1 MRCPVLGKTCCTV
14 SPLPGVIDIRN
25 MGLVGAVQLES
36 DETVGAR
43 GRAAFEKLWDAGV
56 SCRPI
61 GDSLAMSP
69 PLIVTED
76 HIGQIGDMFRRV
88 LAG

>member
-1 MRCPVLGKTCCTV
+1 MHKLHSLRG
-14 SPLPGVIDIRN
+14 LPGVIDIRN

-36 DETVGAR
+36 SETVGAR

-69 PLIVTED
+69 PLTLTED
-76 HIGQIGDMFRRV
+76 HIGQIGDMFRTV
-88 LAG
+88 LSEG